1 MPIPATTTIASLL
14 GQIAACPADRQEEAR
29 ELCEAAFAQARLLRD
44 YAGFVAIAE
53 HYGHIMDNLGRAVL
67 GRDRM
72 YEALQI
78 AQSLHLFAAE
88 AHLLESI
95 GRSHYVQGEYHRA
108 LQFWARCIEVATLA
122 QEWNTQILAYIGLGM
137 IHDALKDPATAVV
150 IQRNALQRMQQHNI
164 RSPYLEAK
172 ARINLGHNLR
182 QIGELT
188 EAEQQYTTTLALCR
202 THGLTEFETET
213 AFRLAE
219 TRLAQGQTAQVRD
232 LLEPALAT
240 ARQAGYSWTEINV
253 LRVLGLLEVQNRHP
267 EKGLPL
273 LQEAIVQAEAIAN
286 QHLLAALLL
295 DAAECAAAAG
305 NCELALQYYRK
316 GHHMELSVVREA
328 APQRMGEL
336 ENWAGL
342 RPSSGQQLLELSNSS
357 QVDLGELDEAFK
369 QITRCGCLVMEVS
382 RVGIWLYDEQN
393 QRLSA
398 HTLSIEGKDSD
409 TALPILTAGTCP
421 ALFEWIKRGGPLVAH
436 DARHHQLSWEL
447 LDEYLQPNNIH
458 SLLGYPLR
466 IERKVVAI
474 LLCEAA
480 GEQRNWTPEEIA
492 RGNQLADIAAR
503 ALINHERQ
511 LDQLNIQQLNAGLT
525 QANEE
530 LEARVAARSA
540 ELAQAMNQ
548 LVQTEKMAALGSLVA
563 GVAHELNTP
572 LGISLT
578 TATTFGDS
586 ARSLQKRLAA
596 GPIKRSELDDFL
608 NQTNEAAKLIEH
620 NCWRAAE
627 MIANFKQ
634 VAVDTASDLR
644 RRFNL
649 ATTVSEMMFA
659 LGPRFKHTTHRI
671 STDIPDNLE
680 FDSYPGAL
688 EQVLSN
694 LLMNALIHGFADRKN
709 GQIMITAQAKDK
721 DNVEL
726 VFSDNGNGIPPELQ
740 KRVFEPFFTTRFGQG
755 GSGLGLYLVYTLVCG
770 RLAGQ
775 IELHS
780 KPQEGT
786 SFVITLPLRHP
797 DARTPAS

>member
-1 MPIPATTTIASLL
+1 MPIPASSTIATLL

-29 ELCEAAFAQARLLRD
+29 DLCEAAFAQARLLRD

-122 QEWNTQILAYIGLGM
+122 QEWTTQILAYIGLGM

-182 QIGELT
+182 QIGELA
-188 EAEQQYTTTLALCR
+188 EAEQQFTTTLALCR
-202 THGLTEFETET
+202 THTLTEFGTET

-240 ARQAGYSWTEINV
+240 AREAGYAWTEINV
-253 LRVLGLLEVQNRHP
+253 LRVLGMLEMQCQQP

-273 LQEAIVQAEAIAN
+273 LQEAISRAEAIAN

-295 DAAECAAAAG
+295 DAAECAAATG
-305 NCELALQYYRK
+305 NCELALEFYRK
-316 GHHMELSVVREA
+316 GHQMELAVVREA

-342 RPSSGQQLLELSNSS
+342 HPGSSQQLLDLSNSTHI
-357 QVDLGELDEAFK
+357 DLGELEAAFAL
-369 QITRCGCLVMEVS
+369 ITHSGCQVMEVG
-382 RVGIWLYDEQN
+382 RVGIWLYDESN
-393 QRLSA
+393 QSLSA
-398 HTLSIEGKDSD
+398 HTLSISGNLVQPP
-409 TALPILTAGTCP
+409 LPVLASETCP
-421 ALFEWIKRGGPLVAH
+421 AVFEWIKRGGPLVAH

-447 LDEYLQPNNIH
+447 LDEYLQPNDIH

-474 LLCEAA
+474 LLCEAV

-511 LDQLNIQQLNAGLT
+511 LDQQNIQRLNASLT
-525 QANEE
+525 RANEE
-530 LEARVAARSA
+530 LEARVAARSE
-540 ELAQAMNQ
+540 ELARAMNQ

-578 TATTFGDS
+578 TATTFGDT
-586 ARSLQKRLAA
+586 ARSLHQRIAA
-596 GPIKRSELDDFL
+596 GPIKRSELEDFL
-608 NQTNEAAKLIEH
+608 SQTDEAARLIEH

-627 MIANFKQ
+627 MIGNFKQ
-634 VAVDTASDLR
+634 VAVDTTSDLR
-644 RRFNL
+644 RTFNL
-649 ATTVSEMMFA
+649 ATTVKEMLFA
-659 LGPRFKHTTHRI
+659 LGPRFKHSTHSITTE
-671 STDIPDNLE
+671 IPADLE

-688 EQVLSN
+688 EQVLGN
-694 LLMNALIHGFADRKN
+694 LLMNALIHGFAERKN
-709 GQIMITAQAKDK
+709 GLISIRAHARDANQ
-721 DNVEL
+721 VEL
-726 VFSDNGNGIPPELQ
+726 IFSDNGSGIPAELQ

-775 IELHS
+775 IDLHS
-780 KPQEGT
+780 SPEHGT
-786 SFVITLPLRHP
+786 SFVITLPRQHP
-797 DARTPAS
+797 DCRTGSA